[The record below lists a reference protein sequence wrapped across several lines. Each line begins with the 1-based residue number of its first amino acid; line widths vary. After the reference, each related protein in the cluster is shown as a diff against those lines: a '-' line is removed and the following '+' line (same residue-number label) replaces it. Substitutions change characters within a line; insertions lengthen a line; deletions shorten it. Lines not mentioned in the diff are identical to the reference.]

1 MLQREKISTKPVQ
14 AINRTYDEIAV
25 GDTASEVRTI
35 TADDLVLFA
44 HASGNLNP
52 IHLPGKQGEGDDEE
66 AVAPGMLVASLFS
79 SVLGNKLPGPGTL
92 YRRQTVHFAARA
104 KAGDTLT
111 VTMTAKLKLA
121 DNVVVFDGR
130 VVNQDGVVI
139 AEGEAEVIAPARRMT
154 LDDAA
159 LPILAL
165 RRQFK
170 FDRLIDACAGLA
182 PLPTAVVHPCDQ
194 ASLAGAME
202 AAKAGLIVPVLVG
215 PRARI
220 EKAATAHGID
230 IGGAEIVET
239 PHSHA
244 SAERGVALVHEGRVR
259 ALMKGALH
267 SDEILHEVVKRDG
280 GLRTKRRISHAF
292 VLDAPGINHLLIV
305 TDAAINILPDLLT
318 KADIVQNA
326 IDLARA
332 IGIERPKVAVMS
344 AVETVNPAIPS
355 SVEAAALSKMA
366 ERGQITGGVVD
377 GPLAMDN
384 AIDLDAA
391 RTKGI
396 TSVVAGRAEVLV
408 VPNLE
413 AGNMLAKNLTFVARA
428 DAAGLVLG
436 ARVPVMLT
444 SRADD
449 ARARMASAALAVLFE
464 HWLATGASAVKA
476 C

>member
-1 MLQREKISTKPVQ
+1 MKPVQ

-25 GDTASEVRTI
+25 GDTASDVRTI

-66 AVAPGMLVASLFS
+66 AVAPGMLVASMFS
-79 SVLGNKLPGPGTL
+79 SVLGNALPGPGTL
-92 YRRQTVHFAARA
+92 YRSQTVRFAARA
-104 KAGDTLT
+104 RVGDTLT

-130 VVNQDGVVI
+130 VVNQDGTVI

-159 LPILAL
+159 LPILSL
-165 RRQFK
+165 RKQVK
-170 FDRLIDACAGLA
+170 FDRLIGACAGLP
-182 PLPTAVVHPCDQ
+182 PLATAVVHPCDQ
-194 ASLAGAME
+194 ASLAGPME

-220 EKAATAHGID
+220 EKVTQENGID
-230 IGGAEIVET
+230 LAGVEIVET

-244 SAERGVALVHEGRVR
+244 SAERGVALVHEGKVR

-267 SDEILHEVVKRDG
+267 SDELLHEVVKRDG

-292 VLDAPGINHLLIV
+292 VLDAPGIDHLLIV
-305 TDAAINILPDLLT
+305 TDAAINILPDLIT

-332 IGIERPKVAVMS
+332 IGIAKPKVAVMS

-449 ARARMASAALAVLFE
+449 ARARMASAALAVLYE
-464 HWLATGASAVKA
+464 HWLATGESAVKGM
-476 C
+476 

>member
-1 MLQREKISTKPVQ
+1 MKPVQ
-14 AINRTYDEIAV
+14 AINRTYDEITV

-35 TADDLVLFA
+35 TAEDLVLFA

-92 YRRQTVHFAARA
+92 YRRQTVRFAARA
-104 KAGDTLT
+104 RVGDTLT

-121 DNVVVFDGR
+121 DNVIVFDGR

-139 AEGEAEVIAPARRMT
+139 AEGEAEVIAPSKRMT

-159 LPILAL
+159 LPILSL
-165 RRQFK
+165 RRQVK
-170 FDRLIDACAGLA
+170 FDRLIAACSGLPA
-182 PLPTAVVHPCDQ
+182 LPTAVIHPCDQ
-194 ASLAGAME
+194 ASLAGPIE
-202 AAKAGLIVPVLVG
+202 AAKAGLIIPVLVG

-220 EKAATAHGID
+220 EKVAAEHGID
-230 IGGAEIVET
+230 ISGVEIVET

-332 IGIERPKVAVMS
+332 IGIEKPKVAVMS

-366 ERGQITGGVVD
+366 ERGQITGGIVD

-449 ARARMASAALAVLFE
+449 ARARMASAALAVLYE
-464 HWLATGASAVKA
+464 HWLTTGESAVKGV
-476 C
+476 